1 MEKIEDKDICKL
13 SIEEI
18 FRLLQ
23 DRKITVGQ
31 LLNATIATQEKYR
44 KNNILITEIFS
55 QALEKQESVQSRY
68 NNQTHRPLDGLPVVL
83 KDNFC
88 TKDIL
93 TTCASKMLSN
103 FVPDYNAEVVDKLE
117 KAGAIIIGK
126 ANMDEFAMG
135 SFGHYSYFKSVLNP
149 WTDHHGKAYFT
160 GGSSSG
166 SAASVSCGMVPVSIG
181 TDTGGSV
188 RLPAA
193 WNGIVGF
200 KPTYGA
206 ISRYGVI
213 PLSSTLDTVSLFSKT
228 VADLEPVF
236 HVLIGI
242 DEKDP
247 SSIDIK
253 KLSQL
258 NPMIEKKKVA
268 IIKEFNDC
276 PDVLPSIY
284 KVRDYLESI
293 GYIVEEIS
301 VPEVE
306 YTLPLYANIVP
317 METMSNFARYDGLR
331 YGLSLP
337 EGDYEDYSTA
347 VRSEG
352 FGEEV
357 QRRIVS
363 GAYMASK
370 LHSKERCLQA
380 YGVKRMIED
389 KFEEIF
395 KNYDLVLHPT
405 SFSHA
410 FRQED
415 LNTID
420 PISILK
426 TDKYTVLANIL
437 GAPAISIPIDLHYN
451 GLPLGISLMSDV
463 LQDEF
468 LLKIAKQVDQYYNFH
483 QVLKDKI
490 LN

>member
-1 MEKIEDKDICKL
+1 MEKIKNKDICKL

-18 FRLLQ
+18 LSLL
-23 DRKITVGQ
+23 KTSSLTITEV
-31 LLNATIATQEKYR
+31 LHASMEAQEKYR
-44 KNNILITEIFS
+44 ENNILITETFP
-55 QALEKQESVQSRY
+55 QALAQQDKMQAGYQH
-68 NNQTHRPLDGLPVVL
+68 NNNRPLEGIPVVL
-83 KDNFC
+83 KDNIC
-88 TKDIL
+88 AKGIRN
-93 TTCASKMLSN
+93 TCGSNMLHDY
-103 FVPDYNAEVVDKLE
+103 FPDYNAEVVNRLE
-117 KAGAIIIGK
+117 NSGAVIVGK

-135 SFGHYSYFKSVLNP
+135 SFGNYSFFKAVTNP
-149 WTDHHGKAYFT
+149 WKDKNGRKYFS

-166 SAASVSCGMVPVSIG
+166 SAAAVSCGMVPVSLG

-213 PLSSTLDTVSLFSKT
+213 PLSSTLDTVSLFSRT
-228 VADLEPVF
+228 VKDLEPVF
-236 HVLIGI
+236 NVLVGI
-242 DEKDP
+242 DEKDS
-247 SSIDIK
+247 SSIDFW
-253 KLSQL
+253 KLSQEK
-258 NPMIEKKKVA
+258 PMVEKKKVA

-284 KVRDYLESI
+284 KVKDYLESV
-293 GYIVEEIS
+293 GYVVEEIS
-301 VPEVE
+301 VPEVN
-306 YTLPLYANIVP
+306 YCLPLYANIVP
-317 METMSNFARYDGLR
+317 IETMSNFARYDGLR

-337 EGDYEDYSTA
+337 EGDYQDYSTA
-347 VRSEG
+347 VRTMG

-357 QRRIVS
+357 KRRIVA

-380 YGVKRMIED
+380 YGVKRMIEN

-395 KNYDLVLHPT
+395 QTYDLILHPT

-410 FRQED
+410 VAQED
-415 LNTID
+415 LQNID

-426 TDKYTVLANIL
+426 TDQYTVLANIL

-451 GLPLGISLMSDV
+451 ELPIGISLMANV
-463 LQDEF
+463 LQDLF
-468 LLKIAKQVDQYYNFH
+468 LLKIAKQVDEHF
-483 QVLKDKI
+483 
-490 LN
+490 